1 MAEFKNILLSEIRPD
16 PNNPR
21 RIFDDHSMQELT
33 DSVRD
38 KGILQPIMVRP
49 NGKGYILVCG
59 ERRLRACVSIMT
71 IHKDRDTIPAVI
83 RTLTDEEAFEVQI
96 IENLQRKDVHPMEEA
111 IAYKAYMEKKKVSI
125 DELAAKF
132 AKSREYIAQ
141 RLSFNSLIKEFQTD
155 FYAGLLLIGHAVM
168 LARLMPADQKDL
180 LPEIKNHHH
189 KEGAWYESIDE
200 VKDTIE
206 QEIMH
211 ELGQAPFDKKDEKLI
226 PKAGS
231 CLLCPKRSGSGLLFA
246 DVKEKDRCFDAKC
259 YEAKKTAHLVRAV
272 ENIVINNPDMPIVTE
287 SHSKMDQ
294 EVNKLVQGHKLKPL
308 KQYDDFQTASAST
321 PGAIKALSI
330 TGHSAGKIVYVKLQ
344 GAAKKA
350 APAAKK
356 TDGASSK
363 LTAKEIDIEIDRI
376 QTREKRSKE
385 LDAEKLWA
393 SILEILKDKA
403 FKKDIYNDSP
413 LTVEEKTSLAVA
425 MIIKINGSEEIREI
439 GLNNKIKTIS
449 DKDLSRLSRLF
460 IINALVSNNGSHLQA
475 SGYGNSDNPKAFAL
489 INTYAKG
496 PVESLEKRAKEAIDK
511 RIERVSKRISDL
523 RWDKKELENKKV
535 QKKPAAVGIKKLT
548 EGVVPEKPAKKKAVN
563 NKVNTPPRKSKA
575 K

>member
-71 IHKDRDTIPAVI
+71 LHKDRDTIPAVI

-111 IAYKAYMEKKKVSI
+111 IAYAAYQLKKNVTI

-132 AKSREYIAQ
+132 AKSKEYIAQ

-168 LARLMPADQKDL
+168 LARLTVVDQKDL
-180 LPEIKNHHH
+180 LPRIRGHHH
-189 KEGAWYESIDE
+189 KDGISYESIDE
-200 VKDTIE
+200 VKEMIE
-206 QEIMH
+206 DEIMH

-231 CLLCPKRSGSGLLFA
+231 CLNCQKRSGSGLLFA

-272 ENIVINNPDMPIVTE
+272 EDVASFKHDMLLLGGHSGKADKSVEKIVT
-287 SHSKMDQ
+287 
-294 EVNKLVQGHKLKPL
+294 GHKLKVL
-308 KQYDDFQTASAST
+308 EEYDDYREASAST
-321 PGAIKALSI
+321 PGAVKGLVVG
-330 TGHSAGKIVYVKLQ
+330 GHAAGKIVYVKLD

-356 TDGASSK
+356 ANGAPAK
-363 LTAKEIDIEIDRI
+363 LTAKNIDVEIERI

-385 LDAEKLWA
+385 LDAEKLWT
-393 SILEILKDKA
+393 SIRSLKDKNLKSLLA
-403 FKKDIYNDSP
+403 GDP
-413 LTVEEKTSLAVA
+413 LSLTEKASLAIA
-425 MIIKINGSEEIREI
+425 IKRKLGYSRDGFKTI
-439 GLNNKIKTIS
+439 GLSENLKEIK
-449 DKDLSRLSRLF
+449 DEDLCKLMRLF
-460 IINALVSNNGSHLQA
+460 MLDVLVNTYGSHL
-475 SGYGNSDNPKAFAL
+475 SNYSDNWRAYKMFNEYLPKEVEAFEKAS
-489 INTYAKG
+489 K
-496 PVESLEKRAKEAIDK
+496 ESADK
-511 RIERVSKRISDL
+511 RIERVNKRISDL
-523 RWDKKELENKKV
+523 RLDKKELENKKV
-535 QKKPAAVGIKKLT
+535 QKKPAAVGIKKLI
-548 EGVVPEKPAKKKAVN
+548 EGVVPKKPAKKKAPN
-563 NKVNTPPRKSKA
+563 NKVNTPRKSKA